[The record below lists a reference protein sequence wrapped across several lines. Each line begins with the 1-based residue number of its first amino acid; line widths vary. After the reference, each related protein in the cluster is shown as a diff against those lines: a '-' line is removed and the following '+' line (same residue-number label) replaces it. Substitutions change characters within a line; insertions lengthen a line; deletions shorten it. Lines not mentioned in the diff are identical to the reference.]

1 MIQKAIFLTKEGLQK
16 LKKELDELI
25 NKKRPEVIKR
35 IKEAKAYGDLSENS
49 EYEDAK
55 NEQSFIEGKIS
66 ELENMIKNAQIIDKK
81 DKKSNVVSLGS
92 TIVASLD
99 GKDNEYTIVGSAE
112 ADPSAGK
119 ISNESPIGKALL
131 DKKTGDEIEVEVPA
145 GKIKFKIKSIK

>member
-1 MIQKAIFLTKEGLQK
+1 MIQRKIFLTKEGLEK
-16 LKKELDELI
+16 IKKELDELI

-66 ELENMIKNAQIIDKK
+66 ELQNMIKNAQIIDKK
-81 DKKSNVVSLGS
+81 DKKSNIISLGS
-92 TIVASLD
+92 TIIASLD

-112 ADPSAGK
+112 ADPSKGK
-119 ISNESPIGKALL
+119 ISNESPIGEALL
-131 DKKTGDEIEVEVPA
+131 GKKAGDEVEVEVPA
-145 GKIKFKIKSIK
+145 GKIKFKIKNIK